1 MIWLQFSTVALAFVT
16 LAVYAQRVNAVSFRT
31 HRARCVLAQ
40 LAGGGAACAVFGQA
54 FLLEPHELVLC
65 GVVLA
70 GCWLHILGTADE
82 WRAGAPARE
91 SRQMPDNAEHA

>member
-1 MIWLQFSTVALAFVT
+1 MIWVQFSMVALAFVT

-40 LAGGGAACAVFGQA
+40 LAGGGAACIVFGHA
-54 FLLEPHELVLC
+54 FLADSHELVLC
-65 GVVLA
+65 GMVLA
-70 GCWLHILGTADE
+70 ACWLHILGTADA
-82 WRAGAPARE
+82 WRAGPPVKE